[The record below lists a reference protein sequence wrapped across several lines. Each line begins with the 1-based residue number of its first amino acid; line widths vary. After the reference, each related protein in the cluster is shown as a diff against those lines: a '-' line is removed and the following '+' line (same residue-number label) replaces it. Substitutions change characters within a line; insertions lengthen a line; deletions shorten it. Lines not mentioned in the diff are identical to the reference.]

1 MAEVEGR
8 RKSGQGGGA
17 RPSRRGEEG
26 WLVEGMGRLST
37 LVLSAA
43 EGSRGGPESTG
54 LCWWSAELVPP
65 RPETLL
71 WASPGSALGGNRVV
85 SPESTMVGV
94 HTPWPEQTLQ
104 IVFCFVFSF
113 SWKDAPGGVT
123 PFVTE

>member
-8 RKSGQGGGA
+8 RKSRQGGGA

-26 WLVEGMGRLST
+26 WLMEGIGRLST

-43 EGSRGGPESTG
+43 EGSRGGLESTG

-65 RPETLL
+65 RQKPYCGRLPVLHWAVTEWLVQSQL
-71 WASPGSALGGNRVV
+71 WWECTHCGLNKHY
-85 SPESTMVGV
+85 E
-94 HTPWPEQTLQ
+94 L
-104 IVFCFVFSF
+104 CFAFFSF